1 MAPTSSEEEEVESW
15 GGDRHSSRDCSG
27 FPSSWYLRQTG
38 ASALQPLLQNKLVP
52 LGTNFR
58 SLIVTLFTRLSKTF
72 FFFFKW
78 FGLIKVTS
86 LASEERL
93 SFFFNLWNSVAR
105 KEGQITRLFFYFED
119 TPAWPLSK
127 SLIGLF
133 SVILSRLLLVCR
145 IDLSGSEFAPL
156 HKSSKSD
163 YLNGKYLTLAP
174 LWQEVVPYSKVVY
187 TKLQSARMIHSGEVS
202 HRWDKRASA
211 SSSFF
216 VLMLFFFF
224 FFHYAQTVSHCLMC
238 IPKDL

>member
-1 MAPTSSEEEEVESW
+1 M
-15 GGDRHSSRDCSG
+15 
-27 FPSSWYLRQTG
+27 
-38 ASALQPLLQNKLVP
+38 
-52 LGTNFR
+52 
-58 SLIVTLFTRLSKTF
+58 
-72 FFFFKW
+72 
-78 FGLIKVTS
+78 
-86 LASEERL
+86 
-93 SFFFNLWNSVAR
+93 AR

-119 TPAWPLSK
+119 TPGWPLSK

-174 LWQEVVPYSKVVY
+174 FWQEVVPYSKDVY
-187 TKLQSARMIHSGEVS
+187 TKLQSVRMIHSGEVS

-216 VLMLFFFF
+216 VLMLFFFLF
-224 FFHYAQTVSHCLMC
+224 LFSMLRLSPTASCVFQKIYRLFNLMLLFLLRDCFSRSYKNWVVALLCKMHIC
-238 IPKDL
+238 IAVLRAPSLLK

>member
-1 MAPTSSEEEEVESW
+1 MIW
-15 GGDRHSSRDCSG
+15 FDKGD
-27 FPSSWYLRQTG
+27 
-38 ASALQPLLQNKLVP
+38 
-52 LGTNFR
+52 
-58 SLIVTLFTRLSKTF
+58 
-72 FFFFKW
+72 
-78 FGLIKVTS
+78 
-86 LASEERL
+86 LASFRRTAL
-93 SFFFNLWNSVAR
+93 SFFFFNLWNYVAR

-174 LWQEVVPYSKVVY
+174 LWQEVVPYSKDVY

-211 SSSFF
+211 SLSFF

-224 FFHYAQTVSHCLMC
+224 FSQYALSPTASCVFQKIYTLFNLMLLFFSQTVFPGATRSEWWRCYARCISVLWSSELHLCWNNASKAQTYYKPNRNFQV
-238 IPKDL
+238 IT